1 MRNPRKF
8 LKLVTILGASA
19 ALMATSACQS
29 GSLTGSNNV
38 SAGVITIKLLHTN
51 DTTNTAIAKAI
62 SDGFNASQS
71 KYKVTLESRPGG
83 TEGDNLVKTRLAT
96 GSMDDLFQYN
106 AGSLMNN
113 LNPTKN
119 LIPLDDQSYV
129 KDYSDPFK
137 VSVTSSTDG
146 KIYGAPWGAG
156 NAGGIMYNIK
166 VYKELGLSVPKT
178 WAEFMANCAKIKAA
192 GKTAVIQSYGTT
204 WTSQLFVLADFGNVN
219 VADPTWAPSY
229 TANKA
234 KYVDPP
240 AIEGFQHVEDT
251 YKAGYFNSDAASL
264 TLDNALKML
273 ATGAGVQYPILS
285 GNIQTV
291 TQNNPD
297 LVNDLGFFPIPGNDA
312 SKVVMTDWVTN
323 GIYIP
328 TTTTGAKLEGV
339 KAFLNWI
346 ESSDGC
352 KAQSASFSPNG
363 PFGMKNCSPSG
374 NLPQVAKDVI
384 SYSDQGKASVALEFV
399 SPLKGPNLESILIL
413 VGTGQK
419 TAKEA
424 AALYDG
430 DVKKQALQLGLPGW

>member
-8 LKLVTILGASA
+8 LKLVTVLGASA
-19 ALMATSACQS
+19 ALMATSACQA
-29 GSLTGSNNV
+29 GSLSGNNV
-38 SAGVITIKLLHTN
+38 SAGVVQIKFFSG
-51 DTTNTAIAKAI
+51 NTAPDSDIAKALA
-62 SDGFNASQS
+62 DGFNATQT
-71 KYKVTLESRPGG
+71 KYQVTTESHPGG

-106 AGSLMNN
+106 SGSLMNN
-113 LNPTKN
+113 LNPSKN

-129 KDYSDPFK
+129 KDYSDTFK
-137 VSVTSSTDG
+137 LAVTSPTDS
-146 KIYGAPWGAG
+146 KIYGAPYGAG
-156 NAGGIMYNIK
+156 QGGGIMYNIK
-166 VYKELGLSVPKT
+166 VYKDLGLSIPKT
-178 WAEFMANCAKIKAA
+178 WAEFIANCDKIKAA

-204 WTSQLFVLADFGNVN
+204 WTSQLFVLADFANVN
-219 VADPTWAPSY
+219 AADPSWAANY

-234 KYVDPP
+234 KYADAP

-285 GNIQTV
+285 NNILAV
-291 TQNNPD
+291 KQNNPD
-297 LVNDLGFFPIPGNDA
+297 LVNDLGFFPIPGTDA
-312 SKVVMTDWVTN
+312 SKNVMTDWVTN
-323 GIYIP
+323 GIYVP
-328 TTTTGAKLEGV
+328 KTTTGAKLEGV
-339 KAFLNWI
+339 KAFINWI

-352 KAQSASFSPNG
+352 KAQSAAFSPNG
-363 PFGMKNCSPSG
+363 PFGMKTCSPSG
-374 NLPQVAKDVI
+374 DLPQVAKDVI
-384 SYSDQGKASVALEFV
+384 SYSQQGKASVALEFI

>member
-8 LKLVTILGASA
+8 LKLVTVLGASA
-19 ALMATSACQS
+19 ALMATSACQA
-29 GSLTGSNNV
+29 GSLSGNNV
-38 SAGVITIKLLHTN
+38 SAGVVQIKFFSG
-51 DTTNTAIAKAI
+51 NTAPDSDIAKALA
-62 SDGFNASQS
+62 DGFNATQT
-71 KYKVTLESRPGG
+71 KYQVTTESHPGG

-106 AGSLMNN
+106 SGSLMNN
-113 LNPTKN
+113 LNPSKN

-129 KDYSDPFK
+129 KDYSDTFK
-137 VSVTSSTDG
+137 LAVTSPTDS
-146 KIYGAPWGAG
+146 KIYGAPYGAG
-156 NAGGIMYNIK
+156 QGGGIMYNIK
-166 VYKELGLSVPKT
+166 VYKDLGLSIPKT
-178 WAEFMANCAKIKAA
+178 WAEFIANCDKIKAA

-204 WTSQLFVLADFGNVN
+204 WTSQLFVLADFANVN
-219 VADPTWAPSY
+219 AADPSWAANY

-234 KYVDPP
+234 KYADAP

-264 TLDNALKML
+264 TVDNALKML

-285 GNIQTV
+285 SNMMTV
-291 TQNNPD
+291 QQNNPD
-297 LVNDLGFFPIPGNDA
+297 LVKDLGFFPIPGNDA
-312 SKVVMTDWVTN
+312 SKVVMTDWVNN
-323 GIYIP
+323 GIYVP
-328 TTTTGAKLEGV
+328 TTTTGAKLEAV
-339 KAFLNWI
+339 KAFINWI

-352 KAQSASFSPNG
+352 KAQSAAFSPNG
-363 PFGMKNCSPSG
+363 PFGMKTCSPSG

-384 SYSDQGKASVALEFV
+384 SYSDKGEAGVALEFI

>member
-8 LKLVTILGASA
+8 LKLVTVLGASA
-19 ALMATSACQS
+19 ALMATSACQA
-29 GSLTGSNNV
+29 GSLSGNNV
-38 SAGVITIKLLHTN
+38 SAGVVEIKLLHTTSAPN
-51 DTTNTAIAKAI
+51 PTIAKAL
-62 SDGFNASQS
+62 SDGFNAAQT
-71 KYKVTLESRPGG
+71 KYKVTVESRPGG

-96 GSMDDLFQYN
+96 GSMDDLFEYN
-106 AGSLMNN
+106 SGSLMNN
-113 LNPTKN
+113 LNPAKN
-119 LIPLDDQSYV
+119 LIPLGDEPYA
-129 KDYSDPFK
+129 KDYSDTFK
-137 VSVTSSTDG
+137 LAVTSPTDG
-146 KIYGAPWGAG
+146 KIYAAPWGAG
-156 NAGGIMYNIK
+156 QGGGVMYNMK

-178 WAEFMANCAKIKAA
+178 WAEFIANCDKIKAA

-219 VADPTWAPSY
+219 VADPSWAANY

-234 KYVDPP
+234 KYADAP

-285 GNIQTV
+285 NNILSVQ
-291 TQNNPD
+291 QNNPD
-297 LVNDLGFFPIPGNDA
+297 LVKDLGFFPIPGTDA
-312 SKVVMTDWVTN
+312 SKNVMSDWVN
-323 GIYIP
+323 DGIYVP
-328 TTTTGAKLEGV
+328 KTTTGAKLEGV
-339 KAFLNWI
+339 KAFINWI

-352 KAQSASFSPNG
+352 KAQSAAFSPNG
-363 PFGMKNCSPSG
+363 PFGMKTCSPSG
-374 NLPQVAKDVI
+374 DLPQVAKDVI
-384 SYSDQGKASVALEFV
+384 SYSEQGKASVALEFI
-399 SPLKGPNLESILIL
+399 SPLKGPNLESFLIL

-424 AALYDG
+424 AALYDQ